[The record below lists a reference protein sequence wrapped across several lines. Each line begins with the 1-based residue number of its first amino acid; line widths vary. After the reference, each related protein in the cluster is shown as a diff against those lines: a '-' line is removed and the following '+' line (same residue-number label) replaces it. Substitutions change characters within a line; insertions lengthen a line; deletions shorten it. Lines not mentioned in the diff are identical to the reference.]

1 VLGDGTTFAHANRIP
16 HPRYPRGKSINQG
29 EMPMNY
35 LSANAG
41 APTNAVAHNATAAR
55 SPADLDLSAS
65 GGPSQSTAGRG
76 RNLSVGQKLA
86 ASFGLLGL
94 AVALLGT
101 TTWMTGQATSSQATT
116 LAREQLPIERTVR
129 DWKTQS
135 VTIGQIALRAAI
147 STDVFP
153 LLSEMRA
160 QLAAED
166 TMRKRIEESLAIAS
180 TAAATAPLWKE
191 AQAQRQQ
198 YAVLRD
204 ALMQNALEA
213 KVISQ
218 KELQDHSTALTRYLQ
233 TIDQLLSAS
242 EQSSLTAADGMIAD
256 ASRAQWI
263 SAIAVLVVV
272 ALSAL
277 FGWLLR
283 RSIVLPLRQASEAA
297 ALVARGDLTVR
308 MDTRRT
314 DEIGQLLMALNRMV
328 ESLHYVVTEVR
339 DSGESIH
346 TASSEVAAGN
356 TDLSARTEH
365 AASNLQQTAA
375 SIAQLA
381 QMVSAN
387 ADSTR
392 QANALALSATQVA
405 SRGGEVVNQVVKT
418 MEEINASSKKIADIV
433 GIIDG
438 IAFQTNILA
447 LNAAVEAARAGE
459 QGRGFAVVASEVRGL
474 AGRSAQAAREIR
486 ALISTSVEKVKD
498 GAKLVVTA
506 GTTMGDIV
514 QSVERVTTLMS
525 EINEASSE
533 QSTQI
538 GQVSQAVDQLDH
550 MTQQNA
556 ALVEEGAAA
565 AQSLQDQANRLAG
578 AMGQFQ
584 LARSAA

>member
-1 VLGDGTTFAHANRIP
+1 
-16 HPRYPRGKSINQG
+16 
-29 EMPMNY
+29 MNY
-35 LSANAG
+35 LPATSG
-41 APTNAVAHNATAAR
+41 VSQGTSLSGTRVDAPHPAPRADAAPAHAAAR
-55 SPADLDLSAS
+55 R
-65 GGPSQSTAGRG
+65 RG
-76 RNLSVGQKLA
+76 RSLSVGQKLA
-86 ASFGLLGL
+86 ASFGILGL
-94 AVALLGT
+94 AVALLGA
-101 TTWMTGQATSSQATT
+101 TTWMTGEGTGRQAALLTA
-116 LAREQLPIERTVR
+116 EQLPIERSVR

-135 VTIGQIALRAAI
+135 VAIGQIALRATL
-147 STDVFP
+147 SSDVFP
-153 LLSEMRA
+153 LVAEMRT

-166 TMRKRIEESLAIAS
+166 AQRKRIEEALAQAS
-180 TAAATAPLWKE
+180 TAESTKPLWAQ
-191 AQAQRQQ
+191 AQAQRQR

-204 ALMQNALEA
+204 ALVQNALEA
-213 KVISQ
+213 KIISQ
-218 KELQDHSTALTRYLQ
+218 KELQEHAAALAQYLTA
-233 TIDQLLSAS
+233 IDQLLAAS
-242 EQSSLTAADGMIAD
+242 EQASLRAGDSMMRD

-272 ALSAL
+272 GLSAL

-283 RSIVLPLRQASEAA
+283 RSIVLPLRQASDAA
-297 ALVARGDLTVR
+297 AVVARGDLTVR
-308 MDTRRT
+308 MDTQRT
-314 DEIGQLLMALNRMV
+314 DEIGQLLTALNSMV

-346 TASSEVAAGN
+346 VASSEVAAGN
-356 TDLSARTEH
+356 TDLSMRTEH

-381 QMVSAN
+381 QMVAAN

-392 QANALALSATQVA
+392 QANALALNATEVA
-405 SRGGEVVNQVVKT
+405 SKGGEVVHQVVKT

-474 AGRSAQAAREIR
+474 AGRSANAAREIK
-486 ALISTSVEKVKD
+486 ALISDSVAKVSD

-506 GTTMGDIV
+506 GSTMGDIV
-514 QSVERVTTLMS
+514 HSVERVTTLMS

-565 AQSLQDQANRLAG
+565 AQSLKDQANRLAG

-584 LARSAA
+584 LDRAA

>member
-1 VLGDGTTFAHANRIP
+1 
-16 HPRYPRGKSINQG
+16 
-29 EMPMNY
+29 MNY
-35 LSANAG
+35 LPATSG
-41 APTNAVAHNATAAR
+41 APGGATFSAAPAHADVSRATTDSAAQSPEPARR
-55 SPADLDLSAS
+55 SR
-65 GGPSQSTAGRG
+65 T
-76 RNLSVGQKLA
+76 LSVGQKLA
-86 ASFGLLGL
+86 ASFGILGF
-94 AVALLGT
+94 AVALLGA
-101 TTWMTGQATSSQATT
+101 TTWLTGQDTSRQATLLT
-116 LAREQLPIERTVR
+116 AEQLPIERTVR

-135 VTIGQIALRAAI
+135 VYIGQIALRATL
-147 STDVFP
+147 SSDVFP
-153 LLSEMRA
+153 LVAEMRS
-160 QLAAED
+160 QIAAED
-166 TMRKRIEESLAIAS
+166 AMRKRIEEAMAKAS
-180 TAAATAPLWKE
+180 SSESAGPLWTE
-191 AQAQRQQ
+191 AQEQRQK

-204 ALMQNALEA
+204 ALVQNALEA
-213 KVISQ
+213 KIISQ
-218 KELQDHSTALTRYLQ
+218 KELQEHAAALTQYLRS
-233 TIDQLLSAS
+233 IDQLLAAS
-242 EQSSLTAADGMIAD
+242 EQSSLKAGDSMITD
-256 ASRAQWI
+256 ASRAQWV
-263 SAIAVLVVV
+263 SAVAVLVVV

-283 RSIVLPLRQASEAA
+283 RSIVLPLRQACEAA
-297 ALVARGDLTVR
+297 DLVARGDLTVR
-308 MDTRRT
+308 MQTQRT
-314 DEIGQLLMALNRMV
+314 DEIGQLLTALDKMV

-346 TASSEVAAGN
+346 VASSEVAAGN
-356 TDLSARTEH
+356 TDLSMRTEH

-381 QMVSAN
+381 QMVAAN

-392 QANALALSATQVA
+392 QANALALNATEVA
-405 SRGGEVVNQVVKT
+405 SKGGEVVSQVVKT

-474 AGRSAQAAREIR
+474 AGRSANAAREIK
-486 ALISTSVEKVKD
+486 ALISTSVDKVSD
-498 GAKLVVTA
+498 GARLVVTA
-506 GTTMGDIV
+506 GSTMGDIV

-556 ALVEEGAAA
+556 ALVEQGAAA
-565 AQSLQDQANRLAG
+565 AQSLKDQANRLAG

-584 LARSAA
+584 LTRAAA

>member
-1 VLGDGTTFAHANRIP
+1 
-16 HPRYPRGKSINQG
+16 
-29 EMPMNY
+29 MNSVPA
-35 LSANAG
+35 LISAPARRPSPPVRD
-41 APTNAVAHNATAAR
+41 ASATSP
-55 SPADLDLSAS
+55 SPASSSAS
-65 GGPSQSTAGRG
+65 ASVGASRRT
-76 RNLSVGQKLA
+76 LSVGQKLA

-94 AVALLGT
+94 AVALLGA
-101 TTWMTGQATSSQATT
+101 TTWLTGEDTERQATR

-135 VTIGQIALRAAI
+135 VTIGQIALRATI

-153 LLSEMRA
+153 LLSEMRER
-160 QLAAED
+160 LKAED
-166 TMRKRIEESLAIAS
+166 ATRQRIEQALASAS
-180 TAAATAPLWKE
+180 NARSTEPLWKT

-198 YAVLRD
+198 YAALRD
-204 ALMQNALEA
+204 ALMQDALES

-218 KELQDHSTALTRYLQ
+218 KALQEHAAALTAYLQ
-233 TIDQLLSAS
+233 TIDRLLEAS
-242 EQSSLTAADGMIAD
+242 EQSSLAAADAMIAG

-263 SAIAVLVVV
+263 SAIAVAVVV

-283 RSIVLPLRQASEAA
+283 RSIVQPLREASEAA
-297 ALVARGDLTVR
+297 ATVARGDLTVR
-308 MDTRRT
+308 MQTGRS
-314 DEIGQLLMALNRMV
+314 DEIGQLLTALNKMV

-346 TASSEVAAGN
+346 VASSEVAAGN

-381 QMVSAN
+381 QMVAAN

-392 QANALALSATQVA
+392 QANDLAVNATQVA
-405 SRGGEVVNQVVKT
+405 SKGGEVVSQVVRT
-418 MEEINASSKKIADIV
+418 MEEINASSQKIADIV

-459 QGRGFAVVASEVRGL
+459 QGRGFAVVASEVRAL
-474 AGRSAQAAREIR
+474 AGRSATAAREIK
-486 ALISTSVEKVKD
+486 ALISASVEKVSD

-506 GTTMGDIV
+506 GSTMGDIV

-525 EINEASSE
+525 EINAASSE

-584 LARSAA
+584 LVTPP

>member
-1 VLGDGTTFAHANRIP
+1 
-16 HPRYPRGKSINQG
+16 
-29 EMPMNY
+29 MNY
-35 LSANAG
+35 LPATSHAERYAQPRTAPTASGTSASDAPAG
-41 APTNAVAHNATAAR
+41 ASRSGPASAEAA
-55 SPADLDLSAS
+55 PA
-65 GGPSQSTAGRG
+65 GGR

-86 ASFGLLGL
+86 ASFGLLGC
-94 AVALLGT
+94 AVALLGAM
-101 TTWMTGQATSSQATT
+101 TWMTGEGTRRQATL
-116 LAREQLPIERTVR
+116 LASEQLPIERSVR

-135 VTIGQIALRAAI
+135 VTIGQIALRTTV
-147 STDVFP
+147 SSDVFP
-153 LLSEMRA
+153 LVAEIRK
-160 QLAAED
+160 QLATED
-166 TMRKRIEESLAIAS
+166 AMRKRIEEALAGAS
-180 TAAATAPLWKE
+180 TAEHTKPLWAE

-198 YAVLRD
+198 YAALRD
-204 ALMQNALEA
+204 ALVQNALEA
-213 KVISQ
+213 KIISQ
-218 KELQDHSTALTRYLQ
+218 KELQDHAAALTQYLRA
-233 TIDQLLSAS
+233 IDQLLGAS
-242 EQSSLTAADGMIAD
+242 EQASLQAADAMISD

-272 ALSAL
+272 GLSAL

-283 RSIVLPLRQASEAA
+283 RSIVLPLRQACEAA
-297 ALVARGDLTVR
+297 DLVAHGDLTVR
-308 MDTRRT
+308 MQTQRT
-314 DEIGQLLMALNRMV
+314 DEIGQLLTALDKMV

-346 TASSEVAAGN
+346 VASSEVAAGN

-381 QMVSAN
+381 QMVAAN

-392 QANALALSATQVA
+392 QANALALNATQVA
-405 SRGGEVVNQVVKT
+405 SKGGEVVSQVVKT

-474 AGRSAQAAREIR
+474 AGRSANAAREIK
-486 ALISTSVEKVKD
+486 ALISTSVEKVSD
-498 GAKLVVTA
+498 GARLVVTA
-506 GTTMGDIV
+506 GSTMGDIV

-565 AQSLQDQANRLAG
+565 AQSLKDQAHRLAG

-584 LARSAA
+584 LVRAAV

>member
-1 VLGDGTTFAHANRIP
+1 
-16 HPRYPRGKSINQG
+16 
-29 EMPMNY
+29 MNSVPA
-35 LSANAG
+35 LISAPARRPSPPVRD
-41 APTNAVAHNATAAR
+41 ASATSP
-55 SPADLDLSAS
+55 SPASSSAS
-65 GGPSQSTAGRG
+65 ASVGASRRT
-76 RNLSVGQKLA
+76 LSVGQKLA

-94 AVALLGT
+94 AVALLGA
-101 TTWMTGQATSSQATT
+101 TTWLTGEDTERQATR

-135 VTIGQIALRAAI
+135 VTIGQIALRATI

-153 LLSEMRA
+153 LLSEMRER
-160 QLAAED
+160 LKAED
-166 TMRKRIEESLAIAS
+166 ATRQRIEQALAGAS
-180 TAAATAPLWKE
+180 NARSTEPLWKT

-198 YAVLRD
+198 YAALRD
-204 ALMQNALEA
+204 ALMQDALES

-218 KELQDHSTALTRYLQ
+218 KALQEHAAALTAYLQ
-233 TIDQLLSAS
+233 TIDRLLEAS
-242 EQSSLTAADGMIAD
+242 EQSSLAAADAMIAG

-263 SAIAVLVVV
+263 SAIAVAVVV

-283 RSIVLPLRQASEAA
+283 RSIVQPLREASEAA
-297 ALVARGDLTVR
+297 ATVARGDLTVR
-308 MDTRRT
+308 MQTGRS
-314 DEIGQLLMALNRMV
+314 DEIGQLLTALNKMV

-346 TASSEVAAGN
+346 VASSEVAAGN

-381 QMVSAN
+381 QMVAAN

-392 QANALALSATQVA
+392 QANDLAVNATQVA
-405 SRGGEVVNQVVKT
+405 SKGGEVVSQVVRT
-418 MEEINASSKKIADIV
+418 MEEINASSQKIADIV

-459 QGRGFAVVASEVRGL
+459 QGRGFAVVASEVRAL
-474 AGRSAQAAREIR
+474 AGRSATAAREIK
-486 ALISTSVEKVKD
+486 ALISASVEKVSD

-506 GTTMGDIV
+506 GSTMGDIV

-525 EINEASSE
+525 EINAASSE

-556 ALVEEGAAA
+556 ALVEQGAAA
-565 AQSLQDQANRLAG
+565 AQSLQDQATRLAG

-584 LARSAA
+584 LVTPP

>member
-1 VLGDGTTFAHANRIP
+1 
-16 HPRYPRGKSINQG
+16 
-29 EMPMNY
+29 MNY
-35 LSANAG
+35 LPATSHAERYAQPRT
-41 APTNAVAHNATAAR
+41 APTTSGA
-55 SPADLDLSAS
+55 SAS
-65 GGPSQSTAGRG
+65 DVAPVGASRSGPASAEAAPAGGR

-86 ASFGLLGL
+86 ASFGLLGC
-94 AVALLGT
+94 AVALLGAM
-101 TTWMTGQATSSQATT
+101 TWMTGEGTRRQATL
-116 LAREQLPIERTVR
+116 LASEQLPIERSVR

-135 VTIGQIALRAAI
+135 VTIGQIALRTTV
-147 STDVFP
+147 SSDVFP
-153 LLSEMRA
+153 LVAEIRK
-160 QLAAED
+160 QLATED
-166 TMRKRIEESLAIAS
+166 AMRKRIEEALAGAS
-180 TAAATAPLWKE
+180 TAEHTKPLWAE

-198 YAVLRD
+198 YAALRD
-204 ALMQNALEA
+204 ALVQNALEA
-213 KVISQ
+213 KIISQ
-218 KELQDHSTALTRYLQ
+218 KELQDHAAALTQYLRA
-233 TIDQLLSAS
+233 IDQLLGAS
-242 EQSSLTAADGMIAD
+242 EQASLQAADAMISD

-272 ALSAL
+272 GLSAL

-283 RSIVLPLRQASEAA
+283 RSIVLPLRQACEAA
-297 ALVARGDLTVR
+297 DLVAHGDLTVR
-308 MDTRRT
+308 MQTQRT
-314 DEIGQLLMALNRMV
+314 DEIGQLLTALDKMV

-346 TASSEVAAGN
+346 VASSEVAAGN

-381 QMVSAN
+381 QMVAAN

-392 QANALALSATQVA
+392 QANALALNATQVA
-405 SRGGEVVNQVVKT
+405 SKGGEVVSQVVKT

-474 AGRSAQAAREIR
+474 AGRSANAAREIK
-486 ALISTSVEKVKD
+486 ALISTSVEKVSD
-498 GAKLVVTA
+498 GARLVVTA
-506 GTTMGDIV
+506 GSTMGDIV

-565 AQSLQDQANRLAG
+565 AQSLKDQAHRLAG

-584 LARSAA
+584 LVRAAV

>member
-1 VLGDGTTFAHANRIP
+1 
-16 HPRYPRGKSINQG
+16 
-29 EMPMNY
+29 MNY
-35 LSANAG
+35 LPATSSGVPGVEPGAASAVDASSEAAHGGAAAPAAG
-41 APTNAVAHNATAAR
+41 TAAAPARR
-55 SPADLDLSAS
+55 SR
-65 GGPSQSTAGRG
+65 T
-76 RNLSVGQKLA
+76 LSVGQKLA
-86 ASFGLLGL
+86 ASFGILGF
-94 AVALLGT
+94 AVALLGA
-101 TTWMTGQATSSQATT
+101 TTWLTGEGTSRRATLLTT
-116 LAREQLPIERTVR
+116 EQLPIERSVR

-135 VTIGQIALRAAI
+135 VYIGQIALRASM

-153 LLSEMRA
+153 LVAEMRTQA
-160 QLAAED
+160 AAEEA
-166 TMRKRIEESLAIAS
+166 MRKRISDALKKSSTGESAM
-180 TAAATAPLWKE
+180 PLSAE
-191 AQAQRQQ
+191 AQAQQKH
-198 YAVLRD
+198 YAALRD

-213 KVISQ
+213 KIISQ
-218 KELQDHSTALTRYLQ
+218 KELQEHSAALTKYLQ
-233 TIDQLLSAS
+233 SIDQLLAAS
-242 EQSSLTAADGMIAD
+242 EQASLKAGDTMIAD

-263 SAIAVLVVV
+263 SAVAVLVVV
-272 ALSAL
+272 GLSAL

-297 ALVARGDLTVR
+297 AVVAQGDLTVR
-308 MDTRRT
+308 MQTQRS
-314 DEIGQLLMALNRMV
+314 DEIGQLLTALDRMV

-346 TASSEVAAGN
+346 VASSEVAAGN

-381 QMVSAN
+381 QMVAAN

-392 QANALALSATQVA
+392 QANVLAMNATQVA
-405 SRGGEVVNQVVKT
+405 SKGGEVVSQVVTT
-418 MEEINASSKKIADIV
+418 MEEINASSRKIADIV

-474 AGRSAQAAREIR
+474 AGRSAQAAREIK
-486 ALISTSVEKVKD
+486 ALISTSVAKVSD

-506 GTTMGDIV
+506 GTTMDDIV

-525 EINEASSE
+525 EISEASSE
-533 QSTQI
+533 QSSQI

-565 AQSLQDQANRLAG
+565 AQSLKDQANRLAG

-584 LARSAA
+584 LARAG

>member
-1 VLGDGTTFAHANRIP
+1 MNSVPAVISVPAHPASQAAQSDP
-16 HPRYPRGKSINQG
+16 STPAGSAHPLRR
-29 EMPMNY
+29 
-35 LSANAG
+35 
-41 APTNAVAHNATAAR
+41 T
-55 SPADLDLSAS
+55 
-65 GGPSQSTAGRG
+65 
-76 RNLSVGQKLA
+76 LSVGQKLA

-94 AVALLGT
+94 AVALLGA
-101 TTWMTGQATSSQATT
+101 TTWLTGEDTERQAAL

-135 VTIGQIALRAAI
+135 VTIGQIALRATI

-153 LLSEMRA
+153 LLAEMRER
-160 QLAAED
+160 LAAED
-166 TMRKRIEESLAIAS
+166 STRQRIEQALAGAS
-180 TAAATAPLWKE
+180 NARSTEPLWKE

-198 YAVLRD
+198 YAALRD
-204 ALMQNALEA
+204 ALMQDALES

-218 KELQDHSTALTRYLQ
+218 KALQEHAAALTAYLQ
-233 TIDQLLSAS
+233 TIDRLLEAS
-242 EQSSLTAADGMIAD
+242 EQSSLAAADAMIAG

-263 SAIAVLVVV
+263 SAIAVAVVV

-283 RSIVLPLRQASEAA
+283 RSIVQPLREASEAA
-297 ALVARGDLTVR
+297 ATVARGDLTVR
-308 MDTRRT
+308 MQTGRS
-314 DEIGQLLMALNRMV
+314 DEIGQLLTALNKMV

-346 TASSEVAAGN
+346 VASSEVAAGN

-381 QMVSAN
+381 QMVAAN

-392 QANALALSATQVA
+392 QANDLAVNATQVA
-405 SRGGEVVNQVVKT
+405 SKGGEVVSQVVRT
-418 MEEINASSKKIADIV
+418 MEEINASSQKIADIV

-459 QGRGFAVVASEVRGL
+459 QGRGFAVVASEVRAL
-474 AGRSAQAAREIR
+474 AGRSANAAREIK
-486 ALISTSVEKVKD
+486 ALISASVEKVSD
-498 GAKLVVTA
+498 GAKLVVAA
-506 GTTMGDIV
+506 GSTMGDIV

-525 EINEASSE
+525 EINAASSE

-556 ALVEEGAAA
+556 ALVEQGAAA

-584 LARSAA
+584 LARAT

>member
-1 VLGDGTTFAHANRIP
+1 
-16 HPRYPRGKSINQG
+16 
-29 EMPMNY
+29 MNSVPA
-35 LSANAG
+35 LISAPARRPSPPVRD
-41 APTNAVAHNATAAR
+41 ASATSP
-55 SPADLDLSAS
+55 SPASSSAS
-65 GGPSQSTAGRG
+65 ASVGASRRT
-76 RNLSVGQKLA
+76 LSVGQKLA

-94 AVALLGT
+94 AVALLGA
-101 TTWMTGQATSSQATT
+101 TTWLTGEDTERQATR

-135 VTIGQIALRAAI
+135 VTIGQIALRATI

-153 LLSEMRA
+153 LLSEMRER
-160 QLAAED
+160 LKAED
-166 TMRKRIEESLAIAS
+166 ATRQRIEQALASAS
-180 TAAATAPLWKE
+180 NARSTEPLWKT

-198 YAVLRD
+198 YAALRD
-204 ALMQNALEA
+204 ALMQDALES

-218 KELQDHSTALTRYLQ
+218 KALQEHAAALTAYLQ
-233 TIDQLLSAS
+233 TIDRLLEAS
-242 EQSSLTAADGMIAD
+242 EQSSLAAADAMIAG

-263 SAIAVLVVV
+263 SAIAVAVVV

-283 RSIVLPLRQASEAA
+283 RSIVQPLREASEAA
-297 ALVARGDLTVR
+297 ATVARGDLTVR
-308 MDTRRT
+308 MQTGRS
-314 DEIGQLLMALNRMV
+314 DEIGQLLTALNKMV

-346 TASSEVAAGN
+346 VASSEVAAGN

-381 QMVSAN
+381 QMVAAN

-392 QANALALSATQVA
+392 QANDLAVNATQVA
-405 SRGGEVVNQVVKT
+405 SKGGEVVSQVVRT
-418 MEEINASSKKIADIV
+418 MEEINASSQKIADIV

-459 QGRGFAVVASEVRGL
+459 QGRGFAVVASEVRAL
-474 AGRSAQAAREIR
+474 AGRSATAAREIK
-486 ALISTSVEKVKD
+486 ALISASVEKVSD

-506 GTTMGDIV
+506 GSTMGDIV

-525 EINEASSE
+525 EINAASSE

-556 ALVEEGAAA
+556 ALVEQGAAA

-584 LARSAA
+584 LVTPP

>member
-1 VLGDGTTFAHANRIP
+1 MNSVPAVISAPARRPSPPAQVASATTPLPA
-16 HPRYPRGKSINQG
+16 
-29 EMPMNY
+29 
-35 LSANAG
+35 SAPASAG
-41 APTNAVAHNATAAR
+41 APRRT
-55 SPADLDLSAS
+55 
-65 GGPSQSTAGRG
+65 
-76 RNLSVGQKLA
+76 LSVGQKLA

-94 AVALLGT
+94 AVALLGA
-101 TTWMTGQATSSQATT
+101 TTWLTGEDTERQATR

-135 VTIGQIALRAAI
+135 VTIGQIALRATI

-153 LLSEMRA
+153 LLSEMRER
-160 QLAAED
+160 LKAED
-166 TMRKRIEESLAIAS
+166 ATRQRIEQALAVAS
-180 TAAATAPLWKE
+180 NARSTEPLWKA

-198 YAVLRD
+198 YAALRD
-204 ALMQNALEA
+204 ALMQDALES

-218 KELQDHSTALTRYLQ
+218 KALQEHAAALTAYLQ
-233 TIDQLLSAS
+233 TIDRLLETS
-242 EQSSLTAADGMIAD
+242 EQSSLAAADAMIAG

-263 SAIAVLVVV
+263 SAIAVMVVV

-283 RSIVLPLRQASEAA
+283 RSIVQPLREASEAA
-297 ALVARGDLTVR
+297 ATVARGDLTVR
-308 MDTRRT
+308 MQTGRS
-314 DEIGQLLMALNRMV
+314 DEIGQLLTALNKMV

-346 TASSEVAAGN
+346 VASSEVAAGN

-381 QMVSAN
+381 QMVAAN

-392 QANALALSATQVA
+392 QANDLAVNATQVA
-405 SRGGEVVNQVVKT
+405 SKGGEVVSQVVRT
-418 MEEINASSKKIADIV
+418 MEEINASSQKIADIV

-459 QGRGFAVVASEVRGL
+459 QGRGFAVVASEVRAL
-474 AGRSAQAAREIR
+474 AGRSATAAREIK
-486 ALISTSVEKVKD
+486 ALISASVEKVSD

-506 GTTMGDIV
+506 GSTMGDIV

-525 EINEASSE
+525 EINAASSE

-565 AQSLQDQANRLAG
+565 AQSLKDQANRLAG

-584 LARSAA
+584 LARAT

>member
-1 VLGDGTTFAHANRIP
+1 
-16 HPRYPRGKSINQG
+16 
-29 EMPMNY
+29 MNY
-35 LSANAG
+35 LPATSGVSHAASLPG
-41 APTNAVAHNATAAR
+41 APLDATNQESRADEAQAPVVA
-55 SPADLDLSAS
+55 
-65 GGPSQSTAGRG
+65 QRG
-76 RNLSVGQKLA
+76 RRSLSVGQKLA
-86 ASFGLLGL
+86 ASFGILGL
-94 AVALLGT
+94 AVALLGA
-101 TTWMTGQATSSQATT
+101 TTWMTGEGTGRQAALLTA
-116 LAREQLPIERTVR
+116 EQLPIERSVR

-135 VTIGQIALRAAI
+135 VAIGQIALRATL
-147 STDVFP
+147 SSDVFP
-153 LLSEMRA
+153 LVAEMRT

-166 TMRKRIEESLAIAS
+166 ALRKRIEAALAQAS
-180 TAAATAPLWKE
+180 TAESTKPLWAE
-191 AQAQRQQ
+191 AQAQRQR

-204 ALMQNALEA
+204 ALVQNALEA
-213 KVISQ
+213 KIISQ
-218 KELQDHSTALTRYLQ
+218 KELQEHAAALAQYLKA
-233 TIDQLLSAS
+233 IDQLLAAS
-242 EQSSLTAADGMIAD
+242 EQASLKAGDSMISD

-272 ALSAL
+272 GLSAL

-297 ALVARGDLTVR
+297 AVVARGDLTVR
-308 MDTRRT
+308 MDTQRT

-346 TASSEVAAGN
+346 VASSEVAAGN

-381 QMVSAN
+381 QMVAAN

-392 QANALALSATQVA
+392 QANALAHSATQVA
-405 SRGGEVVNQVVKT
+405 SKGGEVVHQVVKT

-474 AGRSAQAAREIR
+474 AGRSANAAREIK
-486 ALISTSVEKVKD
+486 ALISDSVAKVSD
-498 GAKLVVTA
+498 GARLVVTA
-506 GTTMGDIV
+506 GSTMGDIV
-514 QSVERVTTLMS
+514 HSVERVTTLMS

-538 GQVSQAVDQLDH
+538 GQVSQAVDRKRTVIPPLKG
-550 MTQQNA
+550 
-556 ALVEEGAAA
+556 LV
-565 AQSLQDQANRLAG
+565 
-578 AMGQFQ
+578 
-584 LARSAA
+584 

>member
-1 VLGDGTTFAHANRIP
+1 MNSVPAVISVPAQPALPAAHS
-16 HPRYPRGKSINQG
+16 HPSTP
-29 EMPMNY
+29 
-35 LSANAG
+35 AG
-41 APTNAVAHNATAAR
+41 
-55 SPADLDLSAS
+55 PA
-65 GGPSQSTAGRG
+65 GPSRRT
-76 RNLSVGQKLA
+76 LSVGQKLA

-94 AVALLGT
+94 AVALLGA
-101 TTWMTGQATSSQATT
+101 TTWLTGEDTERQAAL

-135 VTIGQIALRAAI
+135 VTIGQIALRATI

-153 LLSEMRA
+153 LLAEMRDR
-160 QLAAED
+160 LKAED
-166 TMRKRIEESLAIAS
+166 ATRQRIEQALAGAS
-180 TAAATAPLWKE
+180 NARSTEPLWKE
-191 AQAQRQQ
+191 AQTQRQQ
-198 YAVLRD
+198 YAALRD
-204 ALMQNALEA
+204 ALMQNALES

-218 KELQDHSTALTRYLQ
+218 KELQEHATALTAYLQ
-233 TIDQLLSAS
+233 TIDRLLEAS
-242 EQSSLTAADGMIAD
+242 EQSSLAAADAMIAD

-263 SAIAVLVVV
+263 SAIAVTVVV

-283 RSIVLPLRQASEAA
+283 RSIVQPLREASEAA
-297 ALVARGDLTVR
+297 ATVAKGDLTVR
-308 MDTRRT
+308 MQTGRS
-314 DEIGQLLMALNRMV
+314 DEIGQLLTALNKMV

-346 TASSEVAAGN
+346 VASSEVAAGN

-381 QMVSAN
+381 QMVAAN

-392 QANALALSATQVA
+392 QANDLAVNATQVA
-405 SRGGEVVNQVVKT
+405 SKGGEVVSQVVRT
-418 MEEINASSKKIADIV
+418 MEEINASSQKIADIV

-459 QGRGFAVVASEVRGL
+459 QGRGFAVVASEVRAL
-474 AGRSAQAAREIR
+474 AGRSANAAREIK
-486 ALISTSVEKVKD
+486 ALISTSVEKVSD

-506 GTTMGDIV
+506 GSTMGDIV

-525 EINEASSE
+525 EINAASSE

-584 LARSAA
+584 LARAA

>member
-1 VLGDGTTFAHANRIP
+1 
-16 HPRYPRGKSINQG
+16 
-29 EMPMNY
+29 MNY
-35 LSANAG
+35 LPATSGALGGATFSA
-41 APTNAVAHNATAAR
+41 APAHADVNRATTDSAAQSPEPARR
-55 SPADLDLSAS
+55 SR
-65 GGPSQSTAGRG
+65 T
-76 RNLSVGQKLA
+76 LSVGQKLA
-86 ASFGLLGL
+86 ASFGILGF
-94 AVALLGT
+94 AVALLGA
-101 TTWMTGQATSSQATT
+101 TTWLTGQGTSRQATLLT
-116 LAREQLPIERTVR
+116 AEQLPIERTVR

-135 VTIGQIALRAAI
+135 VYIGQIALRATL
-147 STDVFP
+147 SSDVFP
-153 LLSEMRA
+153 LVAEMRS
-160 QLAAED
+160 QIAAED
-166 TMRKRIEESLAIAS
+166 AMRKRIEEAMAKAS
-180 TAAATAPLWKE
+180 SSESAGPLWTE
-191 AQAQRQQ
+191 AQEQRQK

-204 ALMQNALEA
+204 ALVQNALEA
-213 KVISQ
+213 KIISQ
-218 KELQDHSTALTRYLQ
+218 KELQEHAAALTQYLRS
-233 TIDQLLSAS
+233 IDQLLAAS
-242 EQSSLTAADGMIAD
+242 EQSSLKAGDSMITD
-256 ASRAQWI
+256 ASRAQWV
-263 SAIAVLVVV
+263 SAVAVLVVV

-283 RSIVLPLRQASEAA
+283 RSIVLPLRQACEAA
-297 ALVARGDLTVR
+297 DLVARGDLTVR
-308 MDTRRT
+308 MQTQRT
-314 DEIGQLLMALNRMV
+314 DEIGQLLTALDKMV

-346 TASSEVAAGN
+346 VASSEVAAGN
-356 TDLSARTEH
+356 TDLSMRTEH

-381 QMVSAN
+381 QMVAAN

-392 QANALALSATQVA
+392 QANALALNATEVA
-405 SRGGEVVNQVVKT
+405 SKGGEVVSQVVKT

-474 AGRSAQAAREIR
+474 AGRSANAAREIK
-486 ALISTSVEKVKD
+486 ALISTSVDKVSD
-498 GAKLVVTA
+498 GARLVVTA
-506 GTTMGDIV
+506 GSTMGDIV

-556 ALVEEGAAA
+556 ALVEQGAAA
-565 AQSLQDQANRLAG
+565 AQSLKDQANRLAG

-584 LARSAA
+584 LTRAAA

>member
-1 VLGDGTTFAHANRIP
+1 MNSVPAVISAPARRPSPPAQVASATTPLPA
-16 HPRYPRGKSINQG
+16 
-29 EMPMNY
+29 
-35 LSANAG
+35 SAPASAG
-41 APTNAVAHNATAAR
+41 APRRT
-55 SPADLDLSAS
+55 
-65 GGPSQSTAGRG
+65 
-76 RNLSVGQKLA
+76 LSVGQKLA

-94 AVALLGT
+94 AVALLGA
-101 TTWMTGQATSSQATT
+101 TTWLTGEDTERQATR

-135 VTIGQIALRAAI
+135 VTIGQIALRATI

-153 LLSEMRA
+153 LLSEMRER
-160 QLAAED
+160 LKAED
-166 TMRKRIEESLAIAS
+166 ATRQRIEQAM
-180 TAAATAPLWKE
+180 AAASNARSTEPLWKA

-198 YAVLRD
+198 YAALRD
-204 ALMQNALEA
+204 ALMQDALES

-218 KELQDHSTALTRYLQ
+218 KALQEHAAALTAYLQ
-233 TIDQLLSAS
+233 TIDRLLETS
-242 EQSSLTAADGMIAD
+242 EQSSLAAADAMIAG

-263 SAIAVLVVV
+263 SAIAVMVVV

-283 RSIVLPLRQASEAA
+283 RSIVQPLREASEAA
-297 ALVARGDLTVR
+297 ATVARGDLTVR
-308 MDTRRT
+308 MQTGRS
-314 DEIGQLLMALNRMV
+314 DEIGQLLTALNKMV

-346 TASSEVAAGN
+346 VASSEVAAGN

-381 QMVSAN
+381 QMVAAN

-392 QANALALSATQVA
+392 QANDLAVNATQVA
-405 SRGGEVVNQVVKT
+405 SKGGEVVSQVVRT
-418 MEEINASSKKIADIV
+418 MEEINASSQKIADIV

-459 QGRGFAVVASEVRGL
+459 QGRGFAVVASEVRAL
-474 AGRSAQAAREIR
+474 AGRSATAAREIK
-486 ALISTSVEKVKD
+486 ALISASVEKVSD

-506 GTTMGDIV
+506 GSTMGDIV

-525 EINEASSE
+525 EINAASSE

-565 AQSLQDQANRLAG
+565 AQSLKDQANRLAG

-584 LARSAA
+584 LARAT

>member
-1 VLGDGTTFAHANRIP
+1 
-16 HPRYPRGKSINQG
+16 
-29 EMPMNY
+29 M
-35 LSANAG
+35 
-41 APTNAVAHNATAAR
+41 
-55 SPADLDLSAS
+55 
-65 GGPSQSTAGRG
+65 
-76 RNLSVGQKLA
+76 
-86 ASFGLLGL
+86 
-94 AVALLGT
+94 
-101 TTWMTGQATSSQATT
+101 
-116 LAREQLPIERTVR
+116 R

-135 VTIGQIALRAAI
+135 VTIGQIALRATI

-153 LLSEMRA
+153 LLSEMRER
-160 QLAAED
+160 LKAED
-166 TMRKRIEESLAIAS
+166 ATRQRIEQALAGAS
-180 TAAATAPLWKE
+180 NARSTEPLWKT

-198 YAVLRD
+198 YAALRD
-204 ALMQNALEA
+204 ALMQDALES

-218 KELQDHSTALTRYLQ
+218 KALQEHAAALTAYLQ
-233 TIDQLLSAS
+233 TIDRLLEAS
-242 EQSSLTAADGMIAD
+242 EQSSLAAADAMIAG

-263 SAIAVLVVV
+263 SAIAVAVVV

-283 RSIVLPLRQASEAA
+283 RSIVQPLREASEAA
-297 ALVARGDLTVR
+297 ATVARGDLTVR
-308 MDTRRT
+308 MQTGRS
-314 DEIGQLLMALNRMV
+314 DEIGQLLTALNKMV

-346 TASSEVAAGN
+346 VASSEVAAGN

-381 QMVSAN
+381 QMVAAN

-392 QANALALSATQVA
+392 QANDLAVNATQVA
-405 SRGGEVVNQVVKT
+405 SKGGEVVSQVVRT
-418 MEEINASSKKIADIV
+418 MEEINASSQKIADIV

-459 QGRGFAVVASEVRGL
+459 QGRGFAVVASEVRAL
-474 AGRSAQAAREIR
+474 AGRSATAAREIK
-486 ALISTSVEKVKD
+486 ALISASVEKVSD

-506 GTTMGDIV
+506 GSTMGDIV

-525 EINEASSE
+525 EINAASSE

-584 LARSAA
+584 LVTPP

>member
-1 VLGDGTTFAHANRIP
+1 
-16 HPRYPRGKSINQG
+16 
-29 EMPMNY
+29 MNSVPA
-35 LSANAG
+35 LISAPARRPSPPVRD
-41 APTNAVAHNATAAR
+41 ASATSP
-55 SPADLDLSAS
+55 SPASSSAS
-65 GGPSQSTAGRG
+65 ASVGASRRT
-76 RNLSVGQKLA
+76 LSVGQKLA

-94 AVALLGT
+94 AVALLGA
-101 TTWMTGQATSSQATT
+101 TTWLTGEDTERQATR

-135 VTIGQIALRAAI
+135 VTIGQIALRATI

-153 LLSEMRA
+153 LLSEMRER
-160 QLAAED
+160 LKAED
-166 TMRKRIEESLAIAS
+166 ATRQRIEQALAGAS
-180 TAAATAPLWKE
+180 NARSTEPLWKT

-198 YAVLRD
+198 YAALRD
-204 ALMQNALEA
+204 ALMQDALES

-218 KELQDHSTALTRYLQ
+218 KALQEHAAALTAYLQ
-233 TIDQLLSAS
+233 TIDRLLEAS
-242 EQSSLTAADGMIAD
+242 EQSSLAAADAMIAG

-263 SAIAVLVVV
+263 SAIAVAVVV

-283 RSIVLPLRQASEAA
+283 RSIVQPLREASEAA
-297 ALVARGDLTVR
+297 ATVARGDLTVR
-308 MDTRRT
+308 MQTGRS
-314 DEIGQLLMALNRMV
+314 DEIGQLLTALNKMV

-346 TASSEVAAGN
+346 VASSEVAAGN

-381 QMVSAN
+381 QMVAAN

-392 QANALALSATQVA
+392 QANDLAMNATQVA
-405 SRGGEVVNQVVKT
+405 SKGGEVVSQVVRT
-418 MEEINASSKKIADIV
+418 MEEINASSQKIADIV

-459 QGRGFAVVASEVRGL
+459 QGRGFAVVASEVRAL
-474 AGRSAQAAREIR
+474 AGRSATAAREIK
-486 ALISTSVEKVKD
+486 ALISASVEKVSD

-506 GTTMGDIV
+506 GSTMGDIV

-525 EINEASSE
+525 EINAASSE

-584 LARSAA
+584 LVTPP

>member
-1 VLGDGTTFAHANRIP
+1 
-16 HPRYPRGKSINQG
+16 
-29 EMPMNY
+29 MNSVPAVF
-35 LSANAG
+35 SAPALPASQAALAAPAAPAAPAG
-41 APTNAVAHNATAAR
+41 AAR
-55 SPADLDLSAS
+55 P
-65 GGPSQSTAGRG
+65 PRRT
-76 RNLSVGQKLA
+76 LSVGQKLA

-94 AVALLGT
+94 AVALLGA
-101 TTWMTGQATSSQATT
+101 TTWLTGEDTERQAAL

-135 VTIGQIALRAAI
+135 VTIGQIALRATI

-153 LLSEMRA
+153 LLAEMRER
-160 QLAAED
+160 LAAED
-166 TMRKRIEESLAIAS
+166 STRQRIEQALAGAS
-180 TAAATAPLWKE
+180 NARSTEPLWKE

-198 YAVLRD
+198 YAALRD
-204 ALMQNALEA
+204 ALMQDALES

-218 KELQDHSTALTRYLQ
+218 KALQEHAGALAAYLQ
-233 TIDQLLSAS
+233 TIDRLLEAS
-242 EQSSLTAADGMIAD
+242 EQSSLAAADAMIAG

-263 SAIAVLVVV
+263 SAIAVAVVV

-283 RSIVLPLRQASEAA
+283 RSIVQPLREASEAA
-297 ALVARGDLTVR
+297 ATVARGDLTVR
-308 MDTRRT
+308 MQTGRS
-314 DEIGQLLMALNRMV
+314 DEIGQLLTALNKMV

-346 TASSEVAAGN
+346 VASSEVAAGN

-381 QMVSAN
+381 QMVAAN

-392 QANALALSATQVA
+392 QANDLAVNATQVA
-405 SRGGEVVNQVVKT
+405 SKGGEVVSQVVRT
-418 MEEINASSKKIADIV
+418 MEEINASSQKIADIV

-459 QGRGFAVVASEVRGL
+459 QGRGFAVVASEVRAL
-474 AGRSAQAAREIR
+474 AGRSANAAREIK
-486 ALISTSVEKVKD
+486 ALISASVEKVSD

-506 GTTMGDIV
+506 GSTMGDIV

-525 EINEASSE
+525 EINAASSE

-556 ALVEEGAAA
+556 ALVEQGAAA

-584 LARSAA
+584 LIRAA

>member
-1 VLGDGTTFAHANRIP
+1 
-16 HPRYPRGKSINQG
+16 
-29 EMPMNY
+29 MNSVPA
-35 LSANAG
+35 LISAPARRPSPPVRD
-41 APTNAVAHNATAAR
+41 ASATSPSAA
-55 SPADLDLSAS
+55 SSSAS
-65 GGPSQSTAGRG
+65 ASVGASRRT
-76 RNLSVGQKLA
+76 LSVGQKLA

-94 AVALLGT
+94 AVALLGA
-101 TTWMTGQATSSQATT
+101 TTWLTGEDTERQATR

-135 VTIGQIALRAAI
+135 VTIGQIALRATI

-153 LLSEMRA
+153 LLSEMRER
-160 QLAAED
+160 LKAED
-166 TMRKRIEESLAIAS
+166 ATRQRIEQALAGAS
-180 TAAATAPLWKE
+180 NARSTEPLWKT

-198 YAVLRD
+198 YAALRD
-204 ALMQNALEA
+204 ALMQDALES

-218 KELQDHSTALTRYLQ
+218 KALQEHAAALTAYLQ
-233 TIDQLLSAS
+233 TIDRLLEAS
-242 EQSSLTAADGMIAD
+242 EQSSLAAADAMIAG

-263 SAIAVLVVV
+263 SAIAVAVVV

-283 RSIVLPLRQASEAA
+283 RSIVQPLREASEAA
-297 ALVARGDLTVR
+297 ATVARGDLTVR
-308 MDTRRT
+308 MQTGRS
-314 DEIGQLLMALNRMV
+314 DEIGQLLTALNKMV

-346 TASSEVAAGN
+346 VASSEVAAGN

-381 QMVSAN
+381 QMVAAN

-392 QANALALSATQVA
+392 QANDLAVNATQVA
-405 SRGGEVVNQVVKT
+405 SKGGEVVSQVVRT
-418 MEEINASSKKIADIV
+418 MEEINASSQKIADIV

-459 QGRGFAVVASEVRGL
+459 QGRGFAVVASEVRAL
-474 AGRSAQAAREIR
+474 AGRSATAAREIK
-486 ALISTSVEKVKD
+486 ALISASVEKVSD

-506 GTTMGDIV
+506 GSTMGDIV

-525 EINEASSE
+525 EINAASSE

-584 LARSAA
+584 LVTPP

>member
-1 VLGDGTTFAHANRIP
+1 MNSVPAVISAPALPVSPSAPSAPAAASALARAAAK
-16 HPRYPRGKSINQG
+16 PRR
-29 EMPMNY
+29 
-35 LSANAG
+35 
-41 APTNAVAHNATAAR
+41 T
-55 SPADLDLSAS
+55 
-65 GGPSQSTAGRG
+65 
-76 RNLSVGQKLA
+76 LSVGQKLA

-94 AVALLGT
+94 AVALLGA
-101 TTWMTGQATSSQATT
+101 TTWLTGEDTERQAAL

-135 VTIGQIALRAAI
+135 VTIGQIALRATI

-153 LLSEMRA
+153 LLAEMRER
-160 QLAAED
+160 LKAED
-166 TMRKRIEESLAIAS
+166 ATRQRIEQALAGAS
-180 TAAATAPLWKE
+180 NARSTEPLWKE

-198 YAVLRD
+198 YAALRD

-218 KELQDHSTALTRYLQ
+218 KELQEHAAALTGYLQ
-233 TIDQLLSAS
+233 AVDRLLEAS
-242 EQSSLTAADGMIAD
+242 EQSSLAAADAMIAG
-256 ASRAQWI
+256 AGRAQWI
-263 SAIAVLVVV
+263 SAIAVAVVV

-283 RSIVLPLRQASEAA
+283 RSIVQPLREASEAA
-297 ALVARGDLTVR
+297 ATVARGDLTVR
-308 MDTRRT
+308 MQTQRS
-314 DEIGQLLMALNRMV
+314 DEIGQLLTALNKMV

-346 TASSEVAAGN
+346 VASSEVAAGN

-381 QMVSAN
+381 QMVAAN

-392 QANALALSATQVA
+392 QANALAVSATQVA
-405 SRGGEVVNQVVKT
+405 SRGGEVVSQVVRT
-418 MEEINASSKKIADIV
+418 MEEINASSQKIADIV

-459 QGRGFAVVASEVRGL
+459 QGRGFAVVASEVRAL
-474 AGRSAQAAREIR
+474 AGRSASAAREIKV
-486 ALISTSVEKVKD
+486 LISTSVEKVSD

-506 GTTMGDIV
+506 GSTMGDIV

-525 EINEASSE
+525 EINAASSE

-556 ALVEEGAAA
+556 ALVEQGAAA

-584 LARSAA
+584 LARAT

>member
-1 VLGDGTTFAHANRIP
+1 
-16 HPRYPRGKSINQG
+16 
-29 EMPMNY
+29 MNY
-35 LSANAG
+35 LPATSSANGAAYRPAATAVGGVATPGAAPG
-41 APTNAVAHNATAAR
+41 AP
-55 SPADLDLSAS
+55 SAGSS
-65 GGPSQSTAGRG
+65 GGDLATTRSR

-86 ASFGLLGL
+86 ASFGLLGC
-94 AVALLGT
+94 AVALLGAM
-101 TTWMTGQATSSQATT
+101 TWMTGEGTRHQATLLTS
-116 LAREQLPIERTVR
+116 EQLPIERSVR

-135 VTIGQIALRAAI
+135 VTIGQIALRTTV
-147 STDVFP
+147 SSDVFP
-153 LLSEMRA
+153 LVTEMRK
-160 QLAAED
+160 QLDTEN
-166 TMRKRIEESLAIAS
+166 TMRKRIEEAVASSS
-180 TAAATAPLWKE
+180 TAQRTQPLWVE
-191 AQAQRQQ
+191 AQVQRQQ
-198 YAVLRD
+198 YGALRD
-204 ALMQNALEA
+204 ALVQNALEA
-213 KVISQ
+213 KIVSQ
-218 KELQDHSTALTRYLQ
+218 KELQDHAAALAKYLQ
-233 TIDQLLSAS
+233 AIDQLLAAS
-242 EQSSLTAADGMIAD
+242 EQSSLQAADAMIRD

-283 RSIVLPLRQASEAA
+283 RSIVLPLRQACEAA
-297 ALVARGDLTVR
+297 DQVARGDLTVR
-308 MDTRRT
+308 VQTQRT
-314 DEIGQLLMALNRMV
+314 DEIGQLLTALDKMV

-346 TASSEVAAGN
+346 VASSEVAAGN
-356 TDLSARTEH
+356 TDLSMRTEH

-381 QMVSAN
+381 QMVAAN

-392 QANALALSATQVA
+392 QANALALNATEVA
-405 SRGGEVVNQVVKT
+405 SKGGEVVSQVVKT

-474 AGRSAQAAREIR
+474 AGRSANAAREIK
-486 ALISTSVEKVKD
+486 ALISTSVEKVSD
-498 GAKLVVTA
+498 GARLVVTA
-506 GTTMGDIV
+506 GSTMGEIV
-514 QSVERVTTLMS
+514 HSVERVTTLMS

-556 ALVEEGAAA
+556 ALVEQGAAA
-565 AQSLQDQANRLAG
+565 AQSLKDQAHRLAG

-584 LARSAA
+584 LTRAAV